1 MLGKQKQERNAANGN
16 GNVNGGPGGE
26 STNDNQI
33 FNSSENS
40 MNHIDLEADIDL
52 NL

>member
-1 MLGKQKQERNAANGN
+1 MLGKSKQQRIPPGSGN
-16 GNVNGGPGGE
+16 GEG
-26 STNDNQI
+26 TNENQM
-33 FNSSENS
+33 FNSSGNS

>member
-1 MLGKQKQERNAANGN
+1 MLGKQKQERIAA
-16 GNVNGGPGGE
+16 GNVNGE

-33 FNSSENS
+33 FNSTENS

>member
-1 MLGKQKQERNAANGN
+1 MLGKPKQDRIAA
-16 GNVNGGPGGE
+16 GNVNGE

-40 MNHIDLEADIDL
+40 MNHIDLEAEIDL